1 MDRIGFA
8 IIARN
13 VGIGIGIGD
22 GLNKYSKQL
31 CYVCFI
37 SDQRDRTT
45 SSIKCSLVCMH
56 WWTGVATSTFF
67 DYVA

>member
-1 MDRIGFA
+1 MHRIEFG

-13 VGIGIGIGD
+13 VGVGIGIGIDD
-22 GLNKYSKQL
+22 GMNKYSKQL

-45 SSIKCSLVCMH
+45 SSIKCSFVCMH

-67 DYVA
+67 D